1 MYLHLEMLLSVYVL
15 EKIRWDECMLCT
27 LLKLNLNKA
36 QIKSLLELS
45 DSQFTN
51 MRARIYKKLLGEAG
65 GASDFDA
72 YICNI

>member
-1 MYLHLEMLLSVYVL
+1 
-15 EKIRWDECMLCT
+15 MLCT

-51 MRARIYKKLLGEAG
+51 MRARMYKKLLGEAG